1 MQPQR
6 TSQDRLVAAGAGAVG
21 ALAVALGSLLPA
33 FDPGLL
39 PALQGNTLV
48 QASTGIYL
56 LFAAV
61 IAFRVYRAFTGRYQ
75 PGWLMFLGVWVGG
88 WLVYDATTMTWV
100 NPVSSASFV
109 PAPGIGVY
117 VVGLGA
123 ILTIGSGLALW
134 RIGRSEAA
142 QDTIAP
148 QPARTRGAQTSALSA
163 WASEIDRGK

>member
-1 MQPQR
+1 
-6 TSQDRLVAAGAGAVG
+6 
-21 ALAVALGSLLPA
+21 
-33 FDPGLL
+33 
-39 PALQGNTLV
+39 
-48 QASTGIYL
+48 
-56 LFAAV
+56 
-61 IAFRVYRAFTGRYQ
+61 
-75 PGWLMFLGVWVGG
+75 
-88 WLVYDATTMTWV
+88 MTWV
-100 NPVSSASFV
+100 NPVSSESFV